1 MLVIQQ
7 VFNKPFL
14 LLTICLVFTGCDQS
28 PESSIEHKAD
38 AGNSAPTIH
47 TVNINTAVLDELPF
61 SDLRDFQEAERGLLV
76 AADNLI
82 VKHPV
87 TGTDLWNI
95 PSYDFIE
102 GDAPDS
108 VNPSL
113 WRQAKLNGT
122 PGLYKVKEGIW
133 QLRNFDLATISIIEG
148 ELGWII
154 VDPGTTIDTGKVAMA
169 FLQKHLLGDKPI
181 STVLFT
187 HSHVDH
193 FGGVLGFIDQQKIDS
208 GQVKIVAPEGFLEEA
223 ASENIMLGRAMAR
236 RAGYQYGLALEPG
249 IYGDIDLGLGKSV
262 PFGRSSLVL
271 PNLIISE
278 TGEEHILDGVR
289 FVFQIA
295 SGTEAPAEMTFYLP
309 EHNAFCGAEVISR
322 TMHNVYTLRGAKV
335 RDALLWSQVIDN
347 ILQNYGHV
355 DVIFNSHHWPVWGT
369 ERIGVYLQTQR
380 DTYKFI
386 HDQTVR
392 MILNGMTPTEIAN
405 QIELPEELRTQF
417 SSRGYYGTLQ
427 HNAKAV
433 YQYYMGWYDGNP
445 ANLHPIPTSEASPK
459 YIELM
464 GGIDTVV
471 EKAQEYYNDG
481 EYQWVAELLNHAV
494 FTQADH
500 DGAKALLAK
509 TYDQMG
515 YQAESGPWRS
525 EYLTAAHELRHGI
538 TMPEMRPADQAGVLL
553 QTPIP
558 TFLQT
563 IAVSVDADKA
573 AGKDLVVDL
582 VFSDVGESYVLVL
595 RNSVLNFYLRSL
607 DQSLQSNEVDKKHDS
622 TVTLTLT
629 KELLLEILTGQGSL
643 REILL
648 GDDLSVDGSL
658 LDLLSFFR
666 SLDSGAGNFPIV
678 TP

>member
-1 MLVIQQ
+1 MNVNRVI
-7 VFNKPFL
+7 FKRPFSL
-14 LLTICLVFTGCDQS
+14 LLFTIALAACEQNAETTAQH
-28 PESSIEHKAD
+28 EAD
-38 AGNSAPTIH
+38 AGNGAPTKH
-47 TVNINTAVLDELPF
+47 TIAINKAVLSELPF
-61 SDLRDFQEAERGLLV
+61 DDVRDFEEAQRGLIV
-76 AADNLI
+76 ASENLI
-82 VKHPV
+82 VKHPT
-87 TGTDLWNI
+87 TGEDLWNI
-95 PSYDFIE
+95 PSYDFIK

-133 QLRNFDLATISIIEG
+133 QLRNFDLATISIIQG
-148 ELGWII
+148 KTGWILI
-154 VDPGTTIDTGKVAMA
+154 DPGTTTATGQVAME
-169 FLQKHLLGDKPI
+169 FLRKHLLGDKPI
-181 STVLFT
+181 STIVFT

-193 FGGVLGFIDQQKIDS
+193 FGGALGFVQQQQIDS
-208 GQVKIVAPEGFLEEA
+208 GNVKIVAPEGFLEEA
-223 ASENIMLGRAMAR
+223 SSENIMLGRAMAR
-236 RAGYQYGLALEPG
+236 RAGYQYGQALKPSV
-249 IYGDIDLGLGKSV
+249 YGDIDLGLGKSV
-262 PFGRSSLVL
+262 PFGPTSLVL
-271 PNLIISE
+271 PSLVIRE
-278 TGEEHILDGVR
+278 TGEEHVLDGVR

-295 SGTEAPAEMTFYLP
+295 SGTEAPAEMTFFLP

-335 RDALLWSQVIDN
+335 RDALLWSQVIDS
-347 ILQNYGHV
+347 ILQNYGNV

-369 ERIGVYLQTQR
+369 QRISRYLETQR

-392 MILNGMTPTEIAN
+392 MIQNGLTPNEIAN
-405 QIELPEELRTQF
+405 QIELPEELNAQF

-445 ANLHPIPTSEASPK
+445 ANLHPLPTVESAPK
-459 YIELM
+459 YMQLM
-464 GGIDTVV
+464 GGIDSVV
-471 EKAQEYYNDG
+471 EKAQTYYDNG

-494 FTQADH
+494 FSNPDH
-500 DGAKALLAK
+500 DGAKALLAN

-538 TMPEMRPADQAGVLL
+538 TVPEISTIDSVGILS

-563 IAVSVDADKA
+563 IAVGIDAEKA
-573 AGKDLVVDL
+573 AGKDIVVDL
-582 VFSDVGESYVLVL
+582 VLSDINEAYVLVL
-595 RNSVLNFYLRSL
+595 RNSVLNFYTRS
-607 DQSLQSNEVDKKHDS
+607 QVNGSDS
-622 TVTLTLT
+622 STNLNKYESSVTLTLS
-629 KELLLEILTGQGSL
+629 KVMLLKILSGEGSL
-643 REILL
+643 KEILL
-648 GDDLSVDGSL
+648 GDDLSVEGSM
-658 LDLLSFFR
+658 LDLFSFFS
-666 SLDSGAGNFPIV
+666 SLGGAAGNFPIV